1 MAMGTYIVVA
11 AALSGINL
19 VLLAALGV
27 VWARNYRTF
36 RTTLVLA
43 LLVFSAVLFIEN
55 AVAVYYFFNVKML
68 YSGDPMV
75 QQVVA
80 VLRGLQLIALLSLSY
95 ATFR

>member
-1 MAMGTYIVVA
+1 MAMGTFIVVA

-36 RTTLVLA
+36 RTPLVLA
-43 LLVFSAVLFIEN
+43 LLVFCAVLFIEN

-68 YSGDPMV
+68 YSGDMMV

-80 VLRGLQLIALLSLSY
+80 TLRGLQLIALLSLSY